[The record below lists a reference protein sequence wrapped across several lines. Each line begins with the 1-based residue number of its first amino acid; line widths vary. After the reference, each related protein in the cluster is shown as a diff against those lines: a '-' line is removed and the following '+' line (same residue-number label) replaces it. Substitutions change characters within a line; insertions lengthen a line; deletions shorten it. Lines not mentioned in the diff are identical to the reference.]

1 MAKINVD
8 EEHKKALDNIMQTVP
23 GVRPGKMFGY
33 PAYYVGRKMFTS
45 FYEDGVCAKVPLE
58 LKERLIEDENIEPFI
73 AMGRHIKK
81 WVLIKVT
88 SAVDYQKYADIFKTS
103 AEYVDEL
110 VKKK

>member
-1 MAKINVD
+1 
-8 EEHKKALDNIMQTVP
+8 
-23 GVRPGKMFGY
+23 
-33 PAYYVGRKMFTS
+33 
-45 FYEDGVCAKVPLE
+45 
-58 LKERLIEDENIEPFI
+58 
-73 AMGRHIKK
+73 MGRHIKK